1 MLEITYTAVV
11 LPVAFAFATLM
22 AHPVGMAFATKAGL
36 LPKAVAAFTPF
47 VSFPHPVDTCGLTSS
62 GLARVRRA
70 G

>member
-1 MLEITYTAVV
+1 MLDITYTAVV

-36 LPKAVAAFTPF
+36 LSKTVAAFTPIF
-47 VSFPHPVDTCGLTSS
+47 FSRTPLTH
-62 GLARVRRA
+62 A